1 MKEAS
6 QKKTGSLRVRITLCV
21 FIAVLVPCLVL
32 IIISGYTMY
41 RLGRNQVS
49 EYKEKLTSEK
59 KSELKH
65 EVELGVS
72 VIEQYHKLQEDG
84 TMTEKQ
90 AMKAAADAIREM
102 KYDNGNG
109 YYWIDTTEGVN
120 VVLLGRDTEGKNRY
134 DAQDPNGVYYIREII
149 KNGMQNGGGYTD
161 FSFPKPNETKSKPK
175 IAYSV
180 EYEPYDWVIGTGVWV
195 DDIDEMAAAYS
206 KDTYAGIKSA
216 IVGMSVAGVLLAL
229 ILIII
234 ISFPVKKITE
244 AINTVTG
251 NLRKIAKGDLSE
263 IGAHEE
269 KAAEVQKKIESR
281 DDELGVMA
289 QSMGSLISELRGLMQ
304 KIHELTKYLATSAQ
318 QLTASAHQSAEASDS
333 VAQSITNV
341 AASCSNQGDVVNSA
355 GDQTNIFSNDMSGFS
370 DRLSASSEQIN
381 ETTLAADEGRKQVN
395 EAVEKIKVIEES
407 VENTSKAVSQLGEQ
421 IGDIDDIVTDIQDI
435 ARQTNLL
442 SLNASIEAARA
453 GEAGKG
459 FAVVASEIQ
468 TLAQQS
474 SDSAGHIAEKI
485 SAIQSQSDIAL
496 NAMQSGLENVKGG
509 ASAVEGAG
517 KAFEGIADMIEK
529 VNVNAQEMQR
539 VVESLTS
546 GTESI
551 KDAFSNIKSQSDS
564 VIGETENV
572 SAASEEQSASM
583 QEIAEA
589 SKKLSEV
596 AEQLE
601 KAVAKFRL

>member
-1 MKEAS
+1 METKK
-6 QKKTGSLRVRITLCV
+6 KKTGSLRSRITICV
-21 FIAVLVPCLVL
+21 FIAVLVPCFLL
-32 IIISGYTMY
+32 IVISGVTTV
-41 RLGRNQVS
+41 RLGNSCVK
-49 EYKEKLTSEK
+49 EYKQQLTAEI
-59 KSELKH
+59 KSELKN
-65 EVELGVS
+65 ETQIAVS

-84 TMTEKQ
+84 TMTEEEAK
-90 AMKAAADAIREM
+90 KAAADKVREM
-102 KYDNGNG
+102 RYDDGNG
-109 YYWIDTTEGVN
+109 YFWIDTSKGVN
-120 VVLLGRDTEGKNRY
+120 VVLLGRDTEGKSRW
-134 DAQDPNGVYYIREII
+134 DAEDKTGRKYIQEMI
-149 KNGMQNGGGYTD
+149 KNGQKDGGGYTNLN
-161 FSFPKPNETKSKPK
+161 FPKPNETEEKPK
-175 IAYSV
+175 INYTV
-180 EYEPYDWVIGTGVWV
+180 TYEPYDWVLGTGVWV
-195 DDIDEMAAAYS
+195 DDIDTLTQRFNA
-206 KDTYAGIKSA
+206 DTRNQINTAIISMCIAA
-216 IVGMSVAGVLLAL
+216 IVLAIGL
-229 ILIII
+229 IFIF
-234 ISFPVKKITE
+234 SFPVKKITE
-244 AINTVTG
+244 ALNAVTG
-251 NLRKIAKGDLSE
+251 NLRKVAKGDLSE
-263 IGAHEE
+263 IAAHGEQ
-269 KAAEVQKKIESR
+269 AAAIQKKIEGR
-281 DDELGVMA
+281 NDELGVMA
-289 QSMGSLISELRGLMQ
+289 RSMGSLISELRGLMQ
-304 KIHELTKYLATSAQ
+304 KIHEMTEYLASSSQ
-318 QLTASAHQSAEASDS
+318 ELTASAQQSAEASDS
-333 VAQSITNV
+333 VAQSITKV
-341 AASCSNQGDVVNSA
+341 AASCSNQGEVVNSA
-355 GDQTNIFSNDMSGFS
+355 GDQTNTFSNDMSGFS

-407 VENTSKAVSQLGEQ
+407 VENTSEAVSQLGEQ
-421 IGDIDDIVTDIQDI
+421 IGDIGDIVTDIQDI

-509 ASAVEGAG
+509 SSAVEGAG

-529 VNVNAQEMQR
+529 VNANAQEMQR

-589 SKKLSEV
+589 SQKLSEV

-601 KAVAKFRL
+601 EAVAKFKL

>member
-1 MKEAS
+1 MSKKLATIITDVPVEYDFTEAALAS
-6 QKKTGSLRVRITLCV
+6 NDALYTPEAYLMCKKLE
-21 FIAVLVPCLVL
+21 FK
-32 IIISGYTMY
+32 
-41 RLGRNQVS
+41 N
-49 EYKEKLTSEK
+49 
-59 KSELKH
+59 
-65 EVELGVS
+65 
-72 VIEQYHKLQEDG
+72 
-84 TMTEKQ
+84 
-90 AMKAAADAIREM
+90 
-102 KYDNGNG
+102 
-109 YYWIDTTEGVN
+109 
-120 VVLLGRDTEGKNRY
+120 LLGRFSVDAPKNNAQEHFTVIKTKAETERIWKKV
-134 DAQDPNGVYYIREII
+134 DEKPLAFTVIPNADHKQESDGQ
-149 KNGMQNGGGYTD
+149 MLL
-161 FSFPKPNETKSKPK
+161 F
-175 IAYSV
+175 
-180 EYEPYDWVIGTGVWV
+180 
-195 DDIDEMAAAYS
+195 AAAP
-206 KDTYAGIKSA
+206 KNAFA
-216 IVGMSVAGVLLAL
+216 ALAVAFSEEDIYL
-229 ILIII
+229 
-234 ISFPVKKITE
+234 F
-244 AINTVTG
+244 VTG
-251 NLRKIAKGDLSE
+251 DELTAADLMTHLFACKSGQLLTADLKSQLPYLE
-263 IGAHEE
+263 WMNEE

-318 QLTASAHQSAEASDS
+318 QLTASAQQSAEASDS